1 VIAAGFYG
9 IVPLLKDGKP
19 VVKNGEPV
27 LVEKSNRTPYALR
40 HTYAAWALAAG
51 VNIYTLARRM
61 GTSVAMMDKTYGH
74 FARDA
79 ADYERDLLD
88 VYDVALDAA
97 DRARAATG

>member
-1 VIAAGFYG
+1 M
-9 IVPLLKDGKP
+9 VPLLKDGKP

-61 GTSVAMMDKTYGH
+61 GTSVAMIDKTYSH

-79 ADYERDLLD
+79 EDYERDLLD